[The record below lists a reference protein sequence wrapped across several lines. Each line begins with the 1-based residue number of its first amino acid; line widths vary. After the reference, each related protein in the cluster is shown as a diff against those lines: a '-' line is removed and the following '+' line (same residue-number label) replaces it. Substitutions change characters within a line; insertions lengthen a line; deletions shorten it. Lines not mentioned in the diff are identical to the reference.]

1 MKGKVLVGVAVSLA
15 IIMSLFVG
23 RSPVIAGNIND
34 PVAIPTPISKGQN
47 KPLKQ
52 REIVFLDTW
61 DGTKLT
67 MSDVEWKKELTQMEY
82 YVLRQ
87 QGTERAYSGEL
98 TDNKKDGTYYCNA
111 CGLALFSSKH
121 KYNSETG
128 WPSFYQPLN
137 KENVGE
143 TEDKSIPQEVRTEVH
158 CNRCGGHLGHVFD
171 DGPEPTGLR
180 YCINS
185 VSLRFKPS
193 K

>member
-1 MKGKVLVGVAVSLA
+1 MTGRIFIATAL
-15 IIMSLFVG
+15 LFG
-23 RSPVIAGNIND
+23 IAGSTFLANRSSAELKEVG
-34 PVAIPTPISKGQN
+34 PVADPTPVRTNSRK
-47 KPLKQ
+47 LTTQ
-52 REIVFLDTW
+52 REFVFLDTW
-61 DGTKLT
+61 DGTKIAKT
-67 MSDVEWKKELTQMEY
+67 DDEWKKELSPMEF

-87 QGTERAYSGEL
+87 QGTERAYTGEL
-98 TDNKKDGTYYCNA
+98 TDNKKQGTYYCAA

-128 WPSFYQPLN
+128 WPSFYQTLN
-137 KENVGE
+137 KANIGE
-143 TEDKSIPQEVRTEVH
+143 TEDKSIPEEVRTEVH

-185 VSLRFKPS
+185 AALRFRES

>member
-1 MKGKVLVGVAVSLA
+1 MKVRIFVGFAVSLA
-15 IIMSLFVG
+15 IIVSLFVDK
-23 RSPVIAGNIND
+23 SPVIAGDNND
-34 PVAIPTPISKGQN
+34 PVPNPTPVSKTQT
-47 KPLKQ
+47 KPMKQ

-61 DGTKLT
+61 DGTKLM
-67 MSDVEWKKELTQMEY
+67 MSDVEWKKQLSQMEF

-87 QGTERAYSGEL
+87 QGTERAYTGEL
-98 TDNKKDGTYYCNA
+98 TENKKEGTYYCNA

-128 WPSFYQPLN
+128 WPSFYQTLN
-137 KENVGE
+137 KTNVGE

-185 VSLRFKPS
+185 VSLRFMPS